1 MVFGGLSW
9 QRGDGGGGATKPAPP
24 VLWGVEDCCRSE
36 MPSEGDS
43 LGRRRGSRSGWE
55 GSAASRRCPGSK
67 CETPRSES
75 WSLEGREKGLATF
88 STVQVSQ
95 WNQRQCGFWQ
105 WDRQIEELENAV
117 VAIFHPGWVWSLDTW
132 RLFNLLNVSRTLRN
146 LKLHTRENP
155 YLDRYKRY
163 FARWMPCR
171 MLSPKQLQP
180 KYVQTNNCLQLGFYV
195 GWSCVLTLMERARYI
210 FIYSSHYHAHKSIH
224 IFMTRYLVLKLT
236 NATSLCGIDL
246 SSRDDIRW
254 CIMINDHL

>member
-1 MVFGGLSW
+1 
-9 QRGDGGGGATKPAPP
+9 
-24 VLWGVEDCCRSE
+24 
-36 MPSEGDS
+36 MPI
-43 LGRRRGSRSGWE
+43 RH
-55 GSAASRRCPGSK
+55 
-67 CETPRSES
+67 
-75 WSLEGREKGLATF
+75 
-88 STVQVSQ
+88 
-95 WNQRQCGFWQ
+95 
-105 WDRQIEELENAV
+105 IEELENV
-117 VAIFHPGWVWSLDTW
+117 GCVIFHPGWVWSLDTW